1 MSTNSNVIVQKPKIL
16 ESQRIRLTSPILH
29 IGSEFQTLNPF
40 EYIQNSNKV
49 YIPNQEALV
58 RALNKL
64 GGSFLQDYI
73 QKIQQRQDITQI
85 LNQAFRSGFEN
96 EKDEYG
102 NLIFPKTGTS
112 DKWSDDV
119 TNFRPMIRNGM
130 GYRYIP
136 GSSIKGAIR
145 TAITYHILKRQSE
158 VVSDIELKLREKLGN
173 NRKLSDDIFM
183 KNLFSN
189 YHLKSGN
196 NPIGRTSD
204 ANTDFMR
211 AIKITDT
218 KPLIERPIKTRK
230 GTNQINVPVVTEVI
244 LSSFA
249 HQRTREGFIQKL
261 AKYKSPI
268 YVEMIHEVRTEFT
281 LTLDTEML
289 SWFHHKQGINI
300 PFKTIEELLNICNE
314 FASAQWNYEQKYWT
328 DISNNLKDDLDFDLI
343 KEEYE
348 KQCPY
353 HLRIGWGCGMPGT
366 TVSLC
371 YEKDKKLMADIRD
384 ASASSDKFKAPGYE
398 APKTRR
404 TVADKD
410 GDIKFV
416 PGWVKLTPINQQ
428 SLSEQATT

>member
-1 MSTNSNVIVQKPKIL
+1 MITNSDMIVQKPKFL
-16 ESQRIRLTSPILH
+16 ESRRIRLSSPILH
-29 IGSEFQTLNPF
+29 IGSEFQTLIPF
-40 EYIQNSNKV
+40 EYIQSSNKV
-49 YIPNQEALV
+49 YIPNQEALA

-96 EKDEYG
+96 QIDEYG
-102 NLIFPKTGTS
+102 NLIFPTTGIS
-112 DKWSDDV
+112 DKWCDDV

-130 GYRYIP
+130 GDRYIP

-145 TAITYHILKRQSE
+145 TAITYYILKRQSE
-158 VVSDIELKLREKLGN
+158 IVSDIELKLREKLGN
-173 NRKLSDDIFM
+173 KRKLSDDIFM

-189 YHLKSGN
+189 YYLQSGT

-218 KPLIERPIKTRK
+218 KPLIERSIKTK
-230 GTNQINVPVVTEVI
+230 QGKPKKVNIPIVTEVI

-249 HQRTREGFIQKL
+249 HRRTKEGFIEKL

-268 YVEMIHEVRTEFT
+268 YVEMVHEVRTEFT

-289 SWFHHKQGINI
+289 SWFHHKEGINI
-300 PFKTIEELLNICNE
+300 PFTTIEELLNICNE
-314 FASAQWNYEQKYWT
+314 FATAQWNYEQKYWIN
-328 DISNNLKDDLDFDLI
+328 ISNNLKDNLDFELI
-343 KEEYE
+343 KEEYA

-353 HLRIGWGCGMPGT
+353 DLRIGWGCGMPGT
-366 TVSLC
+366 TVSLA
-371 YEKDKKLMADIRD
+371 YEKDEKLMADIRD
-384 ASASSDKFKAPGYE
+384 ASGTFKAPGYE

-416 PGWVKLTPINQQ
+416 PGWVKLTPV
-428 SLSEQATT
+428 L